1 MLYTKYYRQPELLY
15 AVWTLWIKNIFSLD
29 KWTQLNC
36 RFHNVVIELIELKV
50 SGSGSPSFFFF
61 FFWREGHVQFDSKV
75 PIWIILLE
83 VTLIRKLTYMLR
95 RDSKNTYNSLVSKA
109 TKELLNWLVFLK
121 WVIPSIILD
130 FFIS

>member
-50 SGSGSPSFFFF
+50 SGSGSPSFFIFILE
-61 FFWREGHVQFDSKV
+61 RGSC
-75 PIWIILLE
+75 PIWFEGPYLN
-83 VTLIRKLTYMLR
+83 
-95 RDSKNTYNSLVSKA
+95 NT
-109 TKELLNWLVFLK
+109 FGG
-121 WVIPSIILD
+121 D
-130 FFIS
+130 FDPKVDVLA